1 MTEKLKKTLLLIYR
15 WIYRIIFGYARI
27 SLVAV
32 VGIVSA
38 QVVARNIF
46 KSNIRW
52 NQEVALLLTI
62 WMAFLGLSIG
72 VDKGLHIKVE
82 LFFSMFPKAV
92 QKALDRLNQILL
104 LLVGLFFTYY
114 GTALILS
121 TTHSKMT
128 VTRWPALH
136 DVSDDSGCGRHDDLF
151 RSDEDAGHRRRN
163 GRAKE
168 RRSLNMN
175 GIAIAILLLTFVFLL
190 VIKCPITFSM
200 VISTSLAM
208 LYLDIPVMTMVQQMC
223 KQLNSFTLLAIPFFI
238 LMGELMAQGG
248 ISSRLLKFADVC
260 VGRFTGGLAHVN
272 VLASMLFGGISGS
285 AIADVSSL
293 GVIEIPMMTDAGY
306 DVDFSTAVTVTSAC
320 QGLIIPPSHNMV
332 LYAMVAGGVSVGK
345 LFCAGYVPGILL
357 GVSLMVCCYFIS
369 KKKNYGKGKKLPLKE
384 ALAVTKDTVL
394 AMLAM
399 VIVIGGVSAGVF
411 TTTES
416 AAIACLYCA
425 FIGLFVYRQMTLKDI
440 PAILGRTVKT
450 LAMIYGLIAA
460 AGAFGWM
467 MTYLNVPQ
475 IATNFL
481 LSVSTNKY
489 VILLL
494 INIILLVLGCFMDLT
509 PLVLIMTPIL
519 LPVVKSFGMDPV
531 QFGVVMMLNLGIGL
545 CTPPVG
551 TALFTG
557 CAIAGRKIESVSK
570 ATLPLY
576 VPMLVVLLLVTYI
589 PGLTM
594 ALPNLLM
601 K

>member
-1 MTEKLKKTLLLIYR
+1 
-15 WIYRIIFGYARI
+15 
-27 SLVAV
+27 
-32 VGIVSA
+32 
-38 QVVARNIF
+38 
-46 KSNIRW
+46 
-52 NQEVALLLTI
+52 
-62 WMAFLGLSIG
+62 
-72 VDKGLHIKVE
+72 
-82 LFFSMFPKAV
+82 
-92 QKALDRLNQILL
+92 
-104 LLVGLFFTYY
+104 
-114 GTALILS
+114 
-121 TTHSKMT
+121 
-128 VTRWPALH
+128 
-136 DVSDDSGCGRHDDLF
+136 
-151 RSDEDAGHRRRN
+151 
-163 GRAKE
+163 
-168 RRSLNMN
+168 MN

-369 KKKNYGKGKKLPLKE
+369 KKKSYGKGKKLPLKE

-416 AAIACLYCA
+416 AAIACRYCA

>member
-1 MTEKLKKTLLLIYR
+1 MDQSTVGIIILIGTLLLLMLI
-15 WIYRIIFGYARI
+15 RIPIAFSLGI
-27 SLVAV
+27 SAV
-32 VGIVSA
+32 CA
-38 QVVARNIF
+38 A
-46 KSNIRW
+46 
-52 NQEVALLLTI
+52 
-62 WMAFLGLSIG
+62 
-72 VDKGLHIKVE
+72 
-82 LFFSMFPKAV
+82 
-92 QKALDRLNQILL
+92 
-104 LLVGLFFTYY
+104 
-114 GTALILS
+114 
-121 TTHSKMT
+121 
-128 VTRWPALH
+128 
-136 DVSDDSGCGRHDDLF
+136 
-151 RSDEDAGHRRRN
+151 
-163 GRAKE
+163 
-168 RRSLNMN
+168 
-175 GIAIAILLLTFVFLL
+175 
-190 VIKCPITFSM
+190 
-200 VISTSLAM
+200 
-208 LYLDIPVMTMVQQMC
+208 LYLDIPLINLFIKMVTSLQNFVIIAC
-223 KQLNSFTLLAIPFFI
+223 PFFVI
-238 LMGELMAQGG
+238 MAQFMCDGG
-248 ISSRLLKFADVC
+248 ITKKLMRFCNLI
-260 VGRFTGGLAHVN
+260 VGRIPGGTAMVN
-272 VLASMLFGGISGS
+272 ILVSMLFGGISGS

>member
-1 MTEKLKKTLLLIYR
+1 
-15 WIYRIIFGYARI
+15 
-27 SLVAV
+27 
-32 VGIVSA
+32 
-38 QVVARNIF
+38 
-46 KSNIRW
+46 
-52 NQEVALLLTI
+52 
-62 WMAFLGLSIG
+62 
-72 VDKGLHIKVE
+72 
-82 LFFSMFPKAV
+82 
-92 QKALDRLNQILL
+92 
-104 LLVGLFFTYY
+104 
-114 GTALILS
+114 
-121 TTHSKMT
+121 
-128 VTRWPALH
+128 
-136 DVSDDSGCGRHDDLF
+136 
-151 RSDEDAGHRRRN
+151 
-163 GRAKE
+163 
-168 RRSLNMN
+168 MN
-175 GIAIAILLLTFVFLL
+175 GVAIAILLLTFVFLL

-357 GVSLMVCCYFIS
+357 GVSLMICCYFIS

-460 AGAFGWM
+460 ASAFGWM

>member
-1 MTEKLKKTLLLIYR
+1 
-15 WIYRIIFGYARI
+15 
-27 SLVAV
+27 
-32 VGIVSA
+32 
-38 QVVARNIF
+38 
-46 KSNIRW
+46 
-52 NQEVALLLTI
+52 
-62 WMAFLGLSIG
+62 
-72 VDKGLHIKVE
+72 
-82 LFFSMFPKAV
+82 
-92 QKALDRLNQILL
+92 
-104 LLVGLFFTYY
+104 
-114 GTALILS
+114 
-121 TTHSKMT
+121 
-128 VTRWPALH
+128 
-136 DVSDDSGCGRHDDLF
+136 
-151 RSDEDAGHRRRN
+151 
-163 GRAKE
+163 
-168 RRSLNMN
+168 MN

-399 VIVIGGVSAGVF
+399 VIVIGGVSVLRVHRPVRVPSDDAQGYSGHSGSNGQNPCDDLRPDRGGGRLWLDDDVP
-411 TTTES
+411 ER
-416 AAIACLYCA
+416 AADCDQL
-425 FIGLFVYRQMTLKDI
+425 
-440 PAILGRTVKT
+440 PAQR
-450 LAMIYGLIAA
+450 
-460 AGAFGWM
+460 
-467 MTYLNVPQ
+467 
-475 IATNFL
+475 
-481 LSVSTNKY
+481 
-489 VILLL
+489 
-494 INIILLVLGCFMDLT
+494 
-509 PLVLIMTPIL
+509 
-519 LPVVKSFGMDPV
+519 
-531 QFGVVMMLNLGIGL
+531 
-545 CTPPVG
+545 
-551 TALFTG
+551 
-557 CAIAGRKIESVSK
+557 EHE
-570 ATLPLY
+570 
-576 VPMLVVLLLVTYI
+576 
-589 PGLTM
+589 
-594 ALPNLLM
+594 
-601 K
+601 

>member
-1 MTEKLKKTLLLIYR
+1 MTPETIGAWLLIGS
-15 WIYRIIFGYARI
+15 F
-27 SLVAV
+27 LVLIVLRVPIAFAV
-32 VGIVSA
+32 GVST
-38 QVVARNIF
+38 VA
-46 KSNIRW
+46 
-52 NQEVALLLTI
+52 
-62 WMAFLGLSIG
+62 
-72 VDKGLHIKVE
+72 
-82 LFFSMFPKAV
+82 
-92 QKALDRLNQILL
+92 
-104 LLVGLFFTYY
+104 
-114 GTALILS
+114 
-121 TTHSKMT
+121 
-128 VTRWPALH
+128 
-136 DVSDDSGCGRHDDLF
+136 
-151 RSDEDAGHRRRN
+151 
-163 GRAKE
+163 
-168 RRSLNMN
+168 
-175 GIAIAILLLTFVFLL
+175 TF
-190 VIKCPITFSM
+190 
-200 VISTSLAM
+200 
-208 LYLDIPVMTMVQQMC
+208 LYLDIPMMMVVTNIV
-223 KQLNSFTLLAIPFFI
+223 KGLNSFSLMAIPFFI
-238 LMGELMAQGG
+238 LAGEVMSAGS
-248 ISSRLLKFADVC
+248 ISERLFQLAKSL
-260 VGRFTGGLAHVN
+260 VGQFRGGLAHVN
-272 VLASMLFGGISGS
+272 VLGSMFFGGISGS
-285 AIADVSSL
+285 PVADVSSL

-519 LPVVKSFGMDPV
+519 LPVVKRFGMDPV

>member
-1 MTEKLKKTLLLIYR
+1 MTTATLAAIVLIGGFIALMLMR
-15 WIYRIIFGYARI
+15 
-27 SLVAV
+27 VP
-32 VGIVSA
+32 VSFA
-38 QVVARNIF
+38 M
-46 KSNIRW
+46 
-52 NQEVALLLTI
+52 L
-62 WMAFLGLSIG
+62 
-72 VDKGLHIKVE
+72 
-82 LFFSMFPKAV
+82 
-92 QKALDRLNQILL
+92 
-104 LLVGLFFTYY
+104 
-114 GTALILS
+114 LS
-121 TTHSKMT
+121 TLGCAL
-128 VTRWPALH
+128 VTGTNFSVLVRQMV
-136 DVSDDSGCGRHDDLF
+136 DGVNNF
-151 RSDEDAGHRRRN
+151 
-163 GRAKE
+163 
-168 RRSLNMN
+168 SL
-175 GIAIAILLLTFVFLL
+175 L
-190 VIKCPITFSM
+190 S
-200 VISTSLAM
+200 
-208 LYLDIPVMTMVQQMC
+208 
-223 KQLNSFTLLAIPFFI
+223 IPFFI

-357 GVSLMVCCYFIS
+357 GVSLMICCYFIS

-519 LPVVKSFGMDPV
+519 LPVVKSFSMDPV

>member
-1 MTEKLKKTLLLIYR
+1 
-15 WIYRIIFGYARI
+15 
-27 SLVAV
+27 
-32 VGIVSA
+32 
-38 QVVARNIF
+38 
-46 KSNIRW
+46 
-52 NQEVALLLTI
+52 
-62 WMAFLGLSIG
+62 
-72 VDKGLHIKVE
+72 
-82 LFFSMFPKAV
+82 
-92 QKALDRLNQILL
+92 
-104 LLVGLFFTYY
+104 
-114 GTALILS
+114 
-121 TTHSKMT
+121 
-128 VTRWPALH
+128 
-136 DVSDDSGCGRHDDLF
+136 
-151 RSDEDAGHRRRN
+151 
-163 GRAKE
+163 
-168 RRSLNMN
+168 MN

-357 GVSLMVCCYFIS
+357 GVSLMICCYFIS

-399 VIVIGGVSAGVF
+399 VIVIGGVSAGGF

>member
-1 MTEKLKKTLLLIYR
+1 
-15 WIYRIIFGYARI
+15 
-27 SLVAV
+27 
-32 VGIVSA
+32 
-38 QVVARNIF
+38 
-46 KSNIRW
+46 
-52 NQEVALLLTI
+52 
-62 WMAFLGLSIG
+62 
-72 VDKGLHIKVE
+72 
-82 LFFSMFPKAV
+82 
-92 QKALDRLNQILL
+92 
-104 LLVGLFFTYY
+104 
-114 GTALILS
+114 
-121 TTHSKMT
+121 
-128 VTRWPALH
+128 
-136 DVSDDSGCGRHDDLF
+136 
-151 RSDEDAGHRRRN
+151 
-163 GRAKE
+163 
-168 RRSLNMN
+168 MN

-399 VIVIGGVSAGVF
+399 VIVIGGVSACVF

-576 VPMLVVLLLVTYI
+576 VPMLVVLFLITYI

>member
-1 MTEKLKKTLLLIYR
+1 
-15 WIYRIIFGYARI
+15 
-27 SLVAV
+27 
-32 VGIVSA
+32 
-38 QVVARNIF
+38 
-46 KSNIRW
+46 
-52 NQEVALLLTI
+52 
-62 WMAFLGLSIG
+62 
-72 VDKGLHIKVE
+72 
-82 LFFSMFPKAV
+82 
-92 QKALDRLNQILL
+92 
-104 LLVGLFFTYY
+104 
-114 GTALILS
+114 
-121 TTHSKMT
+121 
-128 VTRWPALH
+128 
-136 DVSDDSGCGRHDDLF
+136 
-151 RSDEDAGHRRRN
+151 
-163 GRAKE
+163 
-168 RRSLNMN
+168 MN
-175 GIAIAILLLTFVFLL
+175 GVAIAILLLTFVFLL

-357 GVSLMVCCYFIS
+357 GVSLMICCYFIS
-369 KKKNYGKGKKLPLKE
+369 KKKSYGKGKKLPLKE

-416 AAIACLYCA
+416 AAIAWLYCA